1 MDGDFNI
8 SRVGSGISRPG
19 SAPVLLRGS
28 VSRNQQ
34 RLIASQH
41 TAYIERAGLL
51 EELKQLRLR

>member
-1 MDGDFNI
+1 MNGDFYI
-8 SRVGSGISRPG
+8 SRASCGMSRLG

-28 VSRNQQ
+28 ISCNQQ